1 MRLSIRQQVD
11 AGNLNPTAAPDLYK
25 KVDDI
30 SRATQVGKPGD
41 AAKKVQDLRNRLTA
55 LHESGPLTTVGYVQ
69 LNAEL
74 DRLVNSLSLTE
85 PAGPTK
91 PTGR

>member
-1 MRLSIRQQVD
+1 MRLSIRRQVD

-30 SRATQVGKPGD
+30 SRATQDGKPGD
-41 AAKKVQDLRNRLTA
+41 AAKKTQDFRNKLTE
-55 LHESGPLTTVGYVQ
+55 LHESGPLTTVGYVE

-74 DRLVNSLSLTE
+74 DRLVDALSLTE
-85 PAGPTK
+85 PAGPPK
-91 PTGR
+91 PTRR